1 MHCCFFFIYH
11 PAGPSEKVRG
21 LGLSNCYA
29 VILSLLLLPLIPRPI
44 LSSFLPCTYIRGLIP
59 MDCTLR
65 LLHPLALV
73 GLRQWERLAGCRKAR
88 RERGW
93 TIPLSSSQ
101 LLCGTGGGCASQW
114 PQLLPGDPSSL
125 LLPYQAPVT
134 SISSLCP
141 FSSLLL
147 PVPVPG
153 HTLLVPLALPTP
165 PKRAPLLNGS
175 QLDPFEHVISFLL
188 GSWPNQVSTS
198 CPWLCPRTLTSWS
211 LRFPICKIRIIV
223 FPTS

>member
-134 SISSLCP
+134 SISSLQLP
-141 FSSLLL
+141 TVASPSAWPYPVGSFSSA
-147 PVPVPG
+147 
-153 HTLLVPLALPTP
+153 HTS
-165 PKRAPLLNGS
+165 KKS
-175 QLDPFEHVISFLL
+175 PFVKWFSVRSFWTCHLFSA
-188 GSWPNQVSTS
+188 GI
-198 CPWLCPRTLTSWS
+198 LTQSS
-211 LRFPICKIRIIV
+211 IY
-223 FPTS
+223 